1 MVVGVFQK
9 MHVLIIMLLHI
20 LNISNI
26 IKELILIISGKLD
39 FLKHLLKLILLSIK
53 LSILT
58 IQSFLMQLM
67 IYPDYYV
74 YLWKKYVM
82 ILFCLGWW
90 KSEIFFIWVYWYFFL
105 WVKIILRKSLTYFVI
120 FFFEDRS
127 CIFVDVDY
135 RY

>member
-39 FLKHLLKLILLSIK
+39 FLKHQLKLILLSIK

-74 YLWKKYVM
+74 YL
-82 ILFCLGWW
+82 
-90 KSEIFFIWVYWYFFL
+90 
-105 WVKIILRKSLTYFVI
+105 
-120 FFFEDRS
+120 
-127 CIFVDVDY
+127 
-135 RY
+135 